1 MKKFINQKLFIL
13 NENVISNSK
22 EMRKTPR
29 NSKIM
34 PRHLGKTIEI
44 HNGKNFMKVLI
55 MKEMVGCK
63 FGEFIR
69 TRKNF
74 KFKKK

>member
-22 EMRKTPR
+22 EMKNPPR
-29 NSKIM
+29 SSKIM
-34 PRHLGKTIEI
+34 PRDLGKTIEI